1 MCIIFYNP
9 DGAKYDRLEL
19 RNAADHNDDGAGIM
33 WIENGKIRV
42 HHQMIK
48 TGDELIK
55 LMKDFVG
62 IPHMLHLRYATHGA
76 PSVELCHP
84 FRATPES
91 ADKQVWLMHN
101 GVIGSYAKKAG
112 RGESDTSVFSEHLQ
126 SVVSGYGSSDILFN
140 DKYAEHIER
149 VIDTDRMIFLRDDGA
164 VKVLNP
170 SRWFQNTRTNIWYS
184 NMYSL
189 KDIAR
194 WKTNYTNY
202 SNYGS
207 STSYGSSTTRQTGW
221 GRDYDDN
228 FGTDSYPRGNLY
240 SGNRGGSTTPATTTK
255 PADKPEDKTIVM
267 GPVSPR
273 GGQGYRG
280 YIMSEEVKVMS
291 NGRKYIERKWSNG
304 EFDYQTNVAEDSP
317 LGFTIGGTLGIGGK
331 SPSDSVIKSAE
342 ESAKIIEAE
351 ADRVYGPIKP
361 TADDDTFSTRDTQP
375 PPAPASAAE
384 DDSIVSENDMVDDD
398 ETVEEDD
405 VFFFRWENDIPVFS
419 NESDADFEIDQE
431 EFFQLLADS
440 GISEADDMNL
450 ETAQERIVTLLIEH
464 YHREEEEDA
473 DTLLY
478 NYDDTKPLKELL
490 DKDLKT
496 RNPVPKWVADAR
508 KRWVDSPMRASKAS
522 PGLYSNSE
530 NSGDR
535 SVITSE
541 TVVVPGN
548 IIPSWE

>member
-84 FRATPES
+84 FRATPET

-126 SVVSGYGSSDILFN
+126 AVVSGYGSSDILFN

-202 SNYGS
+202 SNYG
-207 STSYGSSTTRQTGW
+207 TSTTRSYQTGW

-228 FGTDSYPRGNLY
+228 FGTDGSYPKTNLY
-240 SGNRGGSTTPATTTK
+240 SSNRGESSTSTSATTK
-255 PADKPEDKTIVM
+255 PADKPEDKTTVM
-267 GPVSPR
+267 GPTSAR

-280 YIMSEEVKVMS
+280 YITSEEVKAMS
-291 NGRKYIERKWSNG
+291 NGRKYIERKWSSG
-304 EFDYQTNVAEDSP
+304 QFDYLTDVPENAP
-317 LGFTIGGTLGIGGK
+317 LGFTVGGTLGTA
-331 SPSDSVIKSAE
+331 VVKSAE

-351 ADRVYGPIKP
+351 ADRVFGPIKP
-361 TADDDTFSTRDTQP
+361 AADDDTFSTRDTQP
-375 PPAPASAAE
+375 PPAPALAAE
-384 DDSIVSENDMVDDD
+384 DEVEFDDD

-440 GISEADDMNL
+440 GIGDADDMNL

-464 YHREEEEDA
+464 YNREEEEDA

-490 DKDLKT
+490 DKESKT
-496 RNPVPKWVADAR
+496 RNPVPKWVEDAR
-508 KRWVDSPMRASKAS
+508 KRWADSPMRSTNAS

-548 IIPSWE
+548 IIPAWE